1 MIVIEASTDKRFCS
15 ASVASDA
22 ARAGGGV
29 EKKEARCFEIFSA
42 VLAVE
47 AVAACSGRVS
57 ADWLVLRAQC
67 PGSGF
72 KEAVRLLDVNPHR

>member
-1 MIVIEASTDKRFCS
+1 M
-15 ASVASDA
+15 
-22 ARAGGGV
+22 